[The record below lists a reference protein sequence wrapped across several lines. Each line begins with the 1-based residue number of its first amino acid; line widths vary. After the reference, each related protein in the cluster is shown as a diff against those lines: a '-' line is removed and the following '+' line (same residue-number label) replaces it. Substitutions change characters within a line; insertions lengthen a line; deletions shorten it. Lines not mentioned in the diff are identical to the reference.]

1 MKYIFLDFDGVI
13 NNWYQ
18 MEGISL
24 ENAKILK
31 QIIDLT
37 NARVIAT
44 TSNKYSFQQRGID
57 YYKSIFY
64 KNYVIPLKEL
74 GIEIYDITP
83 FKNNAKILE
92 IKDYIESHKIK
103 DYVILDDELIKDSGL
118 NKHQVL
124 PDLYLGL
131 QPHHIE
137 PIINIL
143 NENLGFYPSDYNLN
157 ETAEEQVIRIN
168 DYHNKYT
175 KNPHK

>member
-18 MEGISL
+18 MEGVSL
-24 ENAKILK
+24 ENAKTLK

-44 TSNKYSFQQRGID
+44 TSNKYSFQQRGIE

-83 FKNNAKILE
+83 FKNSSKILE
-92 IKDYIESHKIK
+92 IKDYIESYKIE
-103 DYVILDDELIKDSGL
+103 DYVILDDELIKDSEL
-118 NKHQVL
+118 HKHQVL

-143 NENLGFYPSDYNLN
+143 NGHLGFYPPNYNLN
-157 ETAEEQVIRIN
+157 ETAEEQAIISQQI
-168 DYHNKYT
+168 YKKY
-175 KNPHK
+175 P

>member
-18 MEGISL
+18 MEGVSL

-37 NARVIAT
+37 NARVIAA

-74 GIEIYDITP
+74 GIEISDVTP
-83 FKNNAKILE
+83 FINSSKILE
-92 IKDYIESHKIK
+92 IKDYIESHKIE
-103 DYVILDDELIKDSGL
+103 DYVILDDELIEDSEL
-118 NKHQVL
+118 QKHQVL

-137 PIINIL
+137 PIINVL
-143 NENLGFYPSDYNLN
+143 NENLGFYPPNY
-157 ETAEEQVIRIN
+157 
-168 DYHNKYT
+168 KYT
-175 KNPHK
+175 LRCK